1 MIAEGAVRSGKTLV
15 MSLSF
20 VLWSMNCFDRT
31 NFAICGKTIG
41 SLRRNVITSLKEVLI
56 ARGYKVVDRKAE
68 SYLIVAKGSKR
79 NIYYLFGGR
88 DERSQDLIQGIT
100 LGGVL
105 LDEVA
110 LMPRSFVEQAM
121 ARCSVA
127 GAKFWFNC
135 NPEGPQH
142 WFYVE
147 HVKRYKELN
156 YLRIH
161 FMMEDNLSLT
171 KETLENYK
179 RMFQGIFYKRFILGE
194 WAFADG
200 VIYDCFNE
208 EENTYTNKNK
218 GQILPIAIREN
229 DTVNGGKCWIACDF
243 GTYNPTVFLECY
255 KIRKQ
260 GEKTPYFYV
269 ENEYYYD
276 GRKAMKQK
284 SVEEYVKDLSYFI
297 NGKNMHAVICDP
309 SASSL
314 IVSARQAGFAVQKA
328 NNDVDEGI
336 KMVYALLA
344 NRHILINK
352 DNCKNL
358 VAELG
363 LYVWDDKK
371 SERGKEEPVKANDHA
386 CDALRYFIATTTS
399 KYEVF

>member
-1 MIAEGAVRSGKTLV
+1 
-15 MSLSF
+15 MSE
-20 VLWSMNCFDRT
+20 
-31 NFAICGKTIG
+31 K
-41 SLRRNVITSLKEVLI
+41 
-56 ARGYKVVDRKAE
+56 
-68 SYLIVAKGSKR
+68 
-79 NIYYLFGGR
+79 
-88 DERSQDLIQGIT
+88 
-100 LGGVL
+100 
-105 LDEVA
+105 
-110 LMPRSFVEQAM
+110 
-121 ARCSVA
+121 
-127 GAKFWFNC
+127 
-135 NPEGPQH
+135 NPQ
-142 WFYVE
+142 
-147 HVKRYKELN
+147 
-156 YLRIH
+156 
-161 FMMEDNLSLT
+161 
-171 KETLENYK
+171 
-179 RMFQGIFYKRFILGE
+179 
-194 WAFADG
+194 
-200 VIYDCFNE
+200 
-208 EENTYTNKNK
+208 
-218 GQILPIAIREN
+218 
-229 DTVNGGKCWIACDF
+229 
-243 GTYNPTVFLECY
+243 
-255 KIRKQ
+255 Q

-284 SVEEYVKDLSYFI
+284 SIEEYVKDLSYFI
-297 NGKNMHAVICDP
+297 NGKNMYTVICDP